1 MGEAGQVVRTFGWFS
16 GMDTASSFTAVLQ
29 LPDPWRVSGVEF
41 LDDADGRCELHITIG
56 FRPGLRF
63 HCPEVGCGEH
73 RARFATRGSVWHHPD
88 FFPVQGVY
96 TRQSAARVMPGAR
109 RQGGSGAVGASG
121 QRRPRSCSR
130 R

>member
-1 MGEAGQVVRTFGWFS
+1 
-16 GMDTASSFTAVLQ
+16 MDTASSFTAVLQ

-63 HCPEVGCGEH
+63 HCPEVGCGETPCPV
-73 RARFATRGSVWHHPD
+73 RDARECVWHHPD

-109 RQGGSGAVGASG
+109 REDRAGAVGASG